1 MELFHRR
8 LAVVT
13 VSSFFKLKTDRS
25 IPQYFITQG
34 MGQSSMFL
42 TFRTIYKNFSGR
54 EFGL

>member
-13 VSSFFKLKTDRS
+13 VSSSFLIKNRQVNSPILHN
-25 IPQYFITQG
+25 QG

-54 EFGL
+54 EFE